1 MHQKVRPELYFHG
14 GKLYS
19 CSLLALLV
27 ARSTRDDLRHRRVYI
42 WCFDPSFAVP
52 DTCVTSQ
59 KTLGHPDCWS
69 GVTRPTRPGP
79 PGLGSLS
86 IQRTNTFC
94 FVMLS
99 AQIWACIDG

>member
-42 WCFDPSFAVP
+42 
-52 DTCVTSQ
+52 
-59 KTLGHPDCWS
+59 
-69 GVTRPTRPGP
+69 
-79 PGLGSLS
+79 
-86 IQRTNTFC
+86 
-94 FVMLS
+94 
-99 AQIWACIDG
+99 